1 MTSYLA
7 PLVDF
12 LGTHPGLAI
21 GVVFL
26 ISLLE
31 ALFVVGLFMPS
42 TVVLVGA
49 GALIGSG
56 TLSFWPIFLF
66 TTLGAVVGDF
76 MSYWIGHTYRE
87 RLKSIWPFSRYTF
100 LIDSGQAFFARH
112 GAKSI
117 FIARF
122 LPAIKSIVPG
132 IAGMMGMNVKTFSI
146 INTVSAF
153 AWAIVHLAPGIIAG
167 RGLSRYWQANP
178 RLVMLMALVL
188 VGLLA
193 FWYLTKLVLILLLPR
208 LNRLREHLIS
218 RADQSQNRAVKFGIS
233 ILKNETGLVAS
244 MTWSIAIVGLF
255 VGFVAILL
263 NVLFDPQ
270 LSAADSAISR
280 FVQSLRNTTADEVMV
295 FVTMMGDSR
304 VLTVLSLALI
314 VWILFHRH
322 WKIAASVTL
331 AIASSTVFVPL
342 MKTLV
347 HRARPTALYTGAESF
362 SFPSGHAT
370 HSAVIFGIIAV
381 LLAHN
386 LRIRARLSVYFAALA
401 LIGSIALSRVY
412 VGAHWPSDVLAGV
425 LFGLSIV
432 AALAYFLRNRTLHL
446 QGPLLSAMLI
456 FVFLA
461 ALAVNYD
468 QNALKWTKAYAYR
481 PIALSVPFEEWINGG
496 WQALPD
502 RRVTFEGDAG
512 EKLDIQTA
520 VPIADLKTRL
530 SQLGWN
536 EDTYSAFS
544 RFLETTLPSNQPLSD
559 RATLARYNEGQAPIV
574 VMTRAPAEDSP
585 KRLVLRLWSTINQI
599 GSQIARDTST
609 TPILVGSIS
618 TETLEPLALGF
629 ADIESIP
636 LSEPVSAVLQPL
648 GGGTELTKKI
658 MPTGTILIYQRKHSQ

>member
-87 RLKSIWPFSRYTF
+87 RLKLIWPFSRYTF

-132 IAGMMGMNVKTFSI
+132 IAGMMGMNVRTFSI
-146 INTVSAF
+146 INTISAF

-178 RLVMLMALVL
+178 RLVTLMALVL
-188 VGLLA
+188 IGLLT

-208 LNRLREHLIS
+208 LNRLREHIIS
-218 RADQSQNRAVKFGIS
+218 RGDQSQNRAIQSAIS
-233 ILKNETGLVAS
+233 ILKNETGLIAS
-244 MTWSIAIVGLF
+244 MTWSIAIVGLLL
-255 VGFVAILL
+255 GFVSILL

-270 LSAADSAISR
+270 LSAADSAISH
-280 FVQSLRNTTADEVMV
+280 FVQSLRSTTADGVMV

-314 VWILFHRH
+314 AWILLHRH

-347 HRARPTALYTGAESF
+347 HRARPTSLYTGAESF

-386 LRIRARLSVYFAALA
+386 LTMRVRLSVYFAALA
-401 LIGSIALSRVY
+401 LIGSVALSRVY

-425 LFGLSIV
+425 MFGLSIV
-432 AALAYFLRNRTLHL
+432 AALAFFLRNRTLHL
-446 QGPLLSAMLI
+446 QSPLMSAILC

-461 ALAVNYD
+461 ALAVNYH
-468 QNALKWTKAYAYR
+468 QNAVKWTKAYAYR
-481 PIALSVPFEEWINGG
+481 PIALSISFDEWINGG
-496 WQALPD
+496 WKALPD

-520 VPIADLKTRL
+520 VPIAELITRL

-536 EDTYSAFS
+536 EDSFSPFS
-544 RFLETTLPSNQPLSD
+544 RFLETTLPSSRPLSD
-559 RATLARYNEGQAPIV
+559 RATLARYNEGQAPVV
-574 VMTRAPAEDSP
+574 VMTKAPANDSAQ
-585 KRLVLRLWSTINQI
+585 RSVLRLWSTISQIGNQI
-599 GSQIARDTST
+599 DAEPDT
-609 TPILVGSIS
+609 TPIMVGSIS
-618 TETLEPLALGF
+618 TETLEPLAFGF
-629 ADIESIP
+629 AEIESI
-636 LSEPVSAVLQPL
+636 LRSEPVNILLPSL
-648 GGGTELTKKI
+648 GTGTALTRK
-658 MPTGTILIYQRKHSQ
+658 MTPTGTLLIYQRKDSQ

>member
-146 INTVSAF
+146 INTISAF

-178 RLVMLMALVL
+178 RLVTLMALVL

-193 FWYLTKLVLILLLPR
+193 FWYLTKLVLILILPR
-208 LNRLREHLIS
+208 LNRLREHIIS
-218 RADQSQNRAVKFGIS
+218 RGDQSQNRALRFAIS

-244 MTWSIAIVGLF
+244 MTWSIAIVGLLL
-255 VGFVAILL
+255 GFVSILL

-270 LSAADSAISR
+270 LSAADSAISS
-280 FVQSLRNTTADEVMV
+280 FVQSLRNSTADSIMV

-322 WKIAASVTL
+322 WKIATSVTL
-331 AIASSTVFVPL
+331 AIASATLFVPL
-342 MKTLV
+342 VKTLV
-347 HRARPTALYTGAESF
+347 HRARPTSLYTGAESF

-386 LRIRARLSVYFAALA
+386 LTMRVRLSVYFAALA
-401 LIGSIALSRVY
+401 LIGSVALSRVY

-425 LFGLSIV
+425 MFGLSIV
-432 AALAYFLRNRTLHL
+432 AALAFFLRNRTLHL
-446 QGPLLSAMLI
+446 QSPLMSAMLC

-461 ALAVNYD
+461 ALAINYN
-468 QNALKWTKAYAYR
+468 QNAVKWTKAYAYR
-481 PIALSVPFEEWINGG
+481 PIALSVPFDEWINGG
-496 WQALPD
+496 WKTLPD
-502 RRVTFEGDAG
+502 RRVTFEGDSG

-520 VPIADLKTRL
+520 VPIVELKTRL

-536 EDTYSAFS
+536 EDTFSPFS
-544 RFLETTLPSNQPLSD
+544 RFLETTLPSSRPLSD
-559 RATLARYNEGQAPIV
+559 RATLARYNEGQAPVV
-574 VMTRAPAEDSP
+574 VMTKAPANASAQ
-585 KRLVLRLWSTINQI
+585 RSVLRLWSTINQI
-599 GSQIARDTST
+599 GNQVDAEPDT
-609 TPILVGSIS
+609 TPIMVGSIS
-618 TETLEPLALGF
+618 TETLEPLAFGF
-629 ADIESIP
+629 AEIESMP
-636 LSEPVSAVLQPL
+636 RSEPVSILLPSL
-648 GGGTELTKKI
+648 GTGTALTRK
-658 MPTGTILIYQRKHSQ
+658 MTPTGTLLIYQRKDSQ